1 MNKEKLLFFKQKLE
15 EEKKLLEKELSTVGE
30 KSKKNPEDWIVT
42 RSNMDTSRSDT
53 SEQADADEA
62 FGENVSILHN
72 LEVRYMNIKN
82 ALKRIEEENYGMC
95 SVCQKEI
102 EEEKLE
108 ANPATSTCISHVDE
122 IL

>member
-1 MNKEKLLFFKQKLE
+1 MDKEKILYFKQKLE

-30 KSKKNPEDWIVT
+30 KNKKNPEDWIVA
-42 RSNMDTSRSDT
+42 RSDMDTSRSDT
-53 SEQADADEA
+53 GEQADADEA
-62 FGENVSILHN
+62 FGENVAILHN
-72 LEVRYMNIKN
+72 LEIRYMNIKN
-82 ALKRIEEENYGMC
+82 ALERIKEKKYGIC

-122 IL
+122 TL